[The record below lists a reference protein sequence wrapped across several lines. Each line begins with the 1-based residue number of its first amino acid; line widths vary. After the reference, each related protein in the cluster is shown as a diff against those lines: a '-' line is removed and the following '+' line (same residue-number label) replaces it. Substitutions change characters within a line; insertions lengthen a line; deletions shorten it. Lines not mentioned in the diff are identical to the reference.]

1 VSSHFPSSGE
11 KEKPVI
17 KQGSSGAHVS
27 VIVSP
32 RASKS
37 EVMGV
42 YDGALKVRITAAPVD
57 GAANEK
63 LITTLARFFSAPKS
77 SISIARGE
85 ASRRKTVYLKGMS
98 VAKALEVISYH
109 DR

>member
-1 VSSHFPSSGE
+1 MSGRLTSTPE
-11 KEKPVI
+11 MGKTAV
-17 KQGSSGAHVS
+17 KQGAKGAHVS

-63 LITTLARFFSAPKS
+63 LILTLARFFGAPKS
-77 SISIARGE
+77 SVSILRGE
-85 ASRRKTVYLKGMS
+85 ASRRKTVYIEGIS
-98 VAKALEVISYH
+98 AAKALEVIGG
-109 DR
+109 

>member
-1 VSSHFPSSGE
+1 M
-11 KEKPVI
+11 
-17 KQGSSGAHVS
+17 
-27 VIVSP
+27 IVSP

-63 LITTLARFFSAPKS
+63 LILTLARFFGAPKS
-77 SISIARGE
+77 SISILRGE
-85 ASRRKTVYLKGMS
+85 ASRKKTVCIEGIS
-98 VAKALEVISYH
+98 AAKALEVIGG
-109 DR
+109 